1 MLQERLLGLLRII
14 GGMKPTYGKTSPKV
28 MYFSAKGPDPEDD
41 SFENFDVMKPNL
53 VAPGNSIWG
62 AWSPLDIGTTDFQ
75 GTHILN
81 WCCLGERFA
90 MESGISMS
98 APNVAG
104 IAALIK
110 QKYPHFT
117 PAAIASAMSTIAS
130 LSDRKRDH
138 IMTQRTSM

>member
-62 AWSPLDIGTTDFQ
+62 AV
-75 GTHILN
+75 ILASVQSI
-81 WCCLGERFA
+81 L
-90 MESGISMS
+90 SMS
-98 APNVAG
+98 ALDVAG
-104 IAALIK
+104 IAALNK
-110 QKYPHFT
+110 QKFPHFT
-117 PAAIASAMSTIAS
+117 AASIASAMSIIFFIRQKT
-130 LSDRKRDH
+130 
-138 IMTQRTSM
+138 